1 MANAKTTKAA
11 PAGKKV
17 KVRLFKDGEKYKDDV
32 FVAVNGKS
40 CLIKRGQT
48 VEIEEKFAEV
58 LENSAN
64 QDAATADLITA
75 ESDNFRKKQDQLE

>member
-1 MANAKTTKAA
+1 MANAKSTKAA

-17 KVRLFKDGEKYKDDV
+17 SVRLFKDGEKYKDDV

-48 VEIEEKFAEV
+48 VEIAEKFAEV
-58 LENSAN
+58 LDNSAR

-75 ESDNFRKKQDQLE
+75 ETDNFRRKQDQLS